1 MKSPSTEAP
10 TVAMLVPTAA
20 SKRFWPAAPEY
31 EASLR
36 TRTHRE
42 CDNQNDA
49 SCRDFDHRTKWQEGK
64 AGQLFELIED
74 ARLDLLMKV
83 AHLAACGEG
92 GDDSERR

>member
-1 MKSPSTEAP
+1 M
-10 TVAMLVPTAA
+10 TVNAFYSQHMRPPG
-20 SKRFWPAAPEY
+20 RPAG
-31 EASLR
+31 

-42 CDNQNDA
+42 CDNHYDA
-49 SCRDFDHRTKWQEGK
+49 SRRDFDHRTKWQEGK